1 MFCGHADVEKGLI
14 WMRLRLGMV
23 LLLNSSTQ
31 SVFNLYLFPCLCRY
45 TGGSGGMECV
55 VVLCLLSGEW

>member
-1 MFCGHADVEKGLI
+1 
-14 WMRLRLGMV
+14 MRLQLGMV

-31 SVFNLYLFPCLCRY
+31 PIFNLYLFPCLCRY